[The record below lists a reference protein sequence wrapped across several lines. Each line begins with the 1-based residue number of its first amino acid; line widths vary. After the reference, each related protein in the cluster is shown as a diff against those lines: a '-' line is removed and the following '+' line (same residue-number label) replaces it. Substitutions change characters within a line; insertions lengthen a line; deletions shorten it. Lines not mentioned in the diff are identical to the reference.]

1 MDKILIR
8 NLKIF
13 AYHGVMEE
21 EKANGQ
27 YFIFDIDAL
36 VDLSKPCESDNVN
49 DTVNYALMVE
59 NITQTF
65 TAQKDDLIERAA
77 QRVAQ
82 SLFESFDR
90 ISELRILL
98 KKPDA
103 PIEADFDWV
112 GVEISRK
119 REDFCNE

>member
-13 AYHGVMEE
+13 AYHGVLEE

-27 YFIFDIDAL
+27 YFIFAFVDI
-36 VDLSKPCESDNVN
+36 SKPCKSDNVD

-59 NITQTF
+59 RITETF

-77 QRVAQ
+77 QRVADG
-82 SLFESFDR
+82 LFGSFDK
-90 ISELRILL
+90 ISELRILI

-103 PIEADFDWV
+103 PIEADFEWV
-112 GVEISRK
+112 GVEIHRK

>member
-13 AYHGVMEE
+13 AYHGVMEK

-36 VDLSKPCESDNVN
+36 VDISKPCESDNVD
-49 DTVNYALMVE
+49 DTVNYALMVDC
-59 NITQTF
+59 ITETF

-77 QRVAQ
+77 QRVAEK
-82 SLFESFDR
+82 LFESFER
-90 ISELRILL
+90 ISELKILL

-103 PIEADFDWV
+103 PIEADFDCV
-112 GVEISRK
+112 GVEINRK

>member
-13 AYHGVMEE
+13 AYHGVMDE

-27 YFIFDIDAL
+27 HFIFDVDAF
-36 VDLSKPCESDNVN
+36 VDISKPCKSDNVE

-59 NITQTF
+59 CITQTF
-65 TAQKDDLIERAA
+65 TAQKDNLIERAA
-77 QRVAQ
+77 ERVAKA
-82 SLFESFDR
+82 LFESFER
-90 ISELRILL
+90 ISELKILL
-98 KKPDA
+98 KKPEA
-103 PIEADFDWV
+103 PINSDFDWV
-112 GVEISRK
+112 GVEIHRK

>member
-13 AYHGVMEE
+13 AYHGVLEE

-27 YFIFDIDAL
+27 YFIFDIDAF
-36 VDLSKPCESDNVN
+36 VDISKPCESDDVE

-59 NITQTF
+59 HITKVF
-65 TAQKDDLIERAA
+65 TSQKDNLIERAA
-77 QRVAQ
+77 QRVAAE
-82 SLFESFDR
+82 LFASFDR
-90 ISELRILL
+90 ITELRILL

-103 PIEADFDWV
+103 PIDAEFDWA
-112 GVEISRK
+112 GVEIHRK

>member
-27 YFIFDIDAL
+27 YFIFDVDAF
-36 VDLSKPCESDNVN
+36 VDISKPCKSDNVE

-59 NITQTF
+59 CIAETF

-77 QRVAQ
+77 DRVAKA
-82 SLFESFDR
+82 LFESFEK
-90 ISELRILL
+90 ISELNIML

-103 PIEADFDWV
+103 PIKADFDWV
-112 GVEISRK
+112 GVQIHRK
-119 REDFCNE
+119 REDYLDE